1 VSEPEP
7 VTFRLPG
14 DAYLLIKE
22 AHLLSRSAK
31 AAILLA
37 VPQRFKEI
45 EMSCSLDIAAEILTW
60 FNDYEKHAEL
70 MRQFRWELPVCRQA
84 AKRISD
90 ALSQHMKRE
99 SS

>member
-1 VSEPEP
+1 MSEPEP

-37 VPQRFKEI
+37 EPQRFKEI

-70 MRQFRWELPVCRQA
+70 MRQFRWELPVCRRA